1 MTKLLKKLAIYWQKT
16 NGHMKTLNVFFRYV
30 TSFTTCITSFREW
43 NYMTIKSGLDRGE
56 IRFEPNLNI
65 WPLEIIEIR

>member
-1 MTKLLKKLAIYWQKT
+1 MTKLLKNLPFIDKKKPTKT

-43 NYMTIKSGLDRGE
+43 NRPYTLKVVRTEGKYA
-56 IRFEPNLNI
+56 LNRI
-65 WPLEIIEIR
+65 